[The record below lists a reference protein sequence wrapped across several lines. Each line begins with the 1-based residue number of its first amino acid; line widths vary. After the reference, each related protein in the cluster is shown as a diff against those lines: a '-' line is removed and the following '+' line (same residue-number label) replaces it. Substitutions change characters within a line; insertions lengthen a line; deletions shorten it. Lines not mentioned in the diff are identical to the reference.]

1 MLWLL
6 PALPLLAGLALVLA
20 GRRAERV
27 AGGIALA
34 AAAITL
40 ALALAL
46 WAAGARPQAQIGW
59 LPGAPLALAFDGLSA
74 GIGIGAGAVALAV
87 IAYGVG
93 DLRPGP
99 ARARVLGLLLILTG
113 GMYLAV
119 CAASLLVLFLAWEI
133 LALATLGLIG
143 VPYGAPERMAPARR
157 VWLLTR
163 LGDLGLLAA
172 CGAAFA
178 GAGSLV
184 IADLPEALP
193 EPWLGL
199 AAGGIVVAAISK
211 SAQLPLAAWTSF
223 ALAPR
228 PHPAAL
234 LGSALL
240 VVSGGYLLLRTTD
253 ILAQTG
259 WALPLVGV
267 IGAASAILLGLVA
280 LAQRDLAQV
289 IAASTGAQKGLILLA
304 IGSGAAASGA
314 GYIVAHGFFK
324 ALVVV
329 SACALVLRL
338 HTTDLHRLGEG
349 ARRFPGTRLAFA
361 LGAVTLAGLPP
372 LAAFVLKEGILAS
385 ALAASPALYATGL
398 AASLVTSLYALRMLA
413 LVWSPAPASA
423 REDGAYLAPLD
434 EEPQRPPPRA
444 NPAIVLAILVLCAGS
459 LATALLGIDP
469 LGRSWSAL
477 LGVPE
482 AAAPAAWE
490 IGLSTAVFIAAL
502 AIVLALRR
510 MGRLAALDIPRVP
523 RGAIAALR
531 DWLRLRGL
539 VDAIA
544 RAVLALA
551 RRTAAADSR
560 FEGAGLRALSQAA
573 LGLARRIGRADAR
586 VEESG
591 LRGAGVLGV
600 RLAQASARLD
610 ARGFEAGVARL
621 AQTIGALGRHARTP
635 QTGLVHQYYAQAVL
649 GLGVIAIV
657 MIAANPQ

>member
-6 PALPLLAGLALVLA
+6 PGLPLLAGLALVLA

-27 AGGIALA
+27 AGGVALA
-34 AAAITL
+34 AAVI

-46 WAAGARPQAQIGW
+46 WAAGARPQVQVGW
-59 LPGAPLALAFDGLSA
+59 LPGAPIALAFDGLSA

-87 IAYGVG
+87 MVYAIG
-93 DLRPGP
+93 DLGRGA

-143 VPYGAPERMAPARR
+143 APYGAPERMAPARR
-157 VWLLTR
+157 VWVLTR
-163 LGDLGLLAA
+163 IGDLGLLAA
-172 CGAAFA
+172 CAAAFA
-178 GAGSLV
+178 GVGSLA

-223 ALAPR
+223 ALGPR

-234 LGSALL
+234 LGTALL
-240 VVSGGYLLLRTTD
+240 VVSGGYLLLRTAD
-253 ILAQTG
+253 ILAQTD

-324 ALVVV
+324 ALLVV
-329 SACALVLRL
+329 SACALLLRL
-338 HTTDLHRLGEG
+338 ATTDLHRLGEG
-349 ARRFPGTRLAFA
+349 ARRLPFMRLAFA
-361 LGAVTLAGLPP
+361 LGALTIAGLPP
-372 LAAFVLKEGILAS
+372 LSAFVLKEGILAS
-385 ALAASPALYATGL
+385 ALAVSPVLYAVGL

-423 REDGAYLAPLD
+423 REDGAYLAPLE
-434 EEPQRPPPRA
+434 EEPQRPPPPA
-444 NPAIVLAILVLCAGS
+444 NPATALAILALCAGS
-459 LATALLGIDP
+459 LAAALLGIGP
-469 LGRSWSAL
+469 LGRAWSAL
-477 LGVPE
+477 LGVQE

-490 IGLSTAVFIAAL
+490 IGLSVAVFFAAL
-502 AIVLALRR
+502 ATVLALRR
-510 MGRLAALDIPRVP
+510 TGRLAPLDIPRVP
-523 RGAIAALR
+523 RGAIAALH
-531 DWLRLRGL
+531 DWLGLRGL
-539 VDAIA
+539 VDATA
-544 RAVLALA
+544 RRALALA
-551 RRTAAADSR
+551 RRMAGADSR
-560 FEGAGLRALSQAA
+560 FENAGLRALSRAA
-573 LGLARRIGRADAR
+573 LALAGRIARTDAR

-591 LRGAGVLGV
+591 LRGAGLLGV

-621 AQTIGALGRHARTP
+621 AQTVGALGRHARAP

-649 GLGVIAIV
+649 GLGVIALV
-657 MIAANPQ
+657 LIAASLP